1 MISRRSKWLISGFA
15 VGLVSFVIWQILAFG
30 MLRQMQKVNP
40 QDLQAQFPELLKQ
53 SGMLKHGPLLLV
65 VFYVGCLF
73 AVLTLISL
81 ILDNR
86 RKS

>member
-1 MISRRSKWLISGFA
+1 MISRRSKWLIAGFTA
-15 VGLVSFVIWQILAFG
+15 GLVSFVAWQILAFG
-30 MLRQMQKVNP
+30 MLRKLQKVNP
-40 QDLQAQFPELLKQ
+40 QDLPAQFPELLKQ
-53 SGMLKHGPLLLV
+53 SAMLKYGPLLLI

-86 RKS
+86 RKR

>member
-15 VGLVSFVIWQILAFG
+15 VGLVSFVVWQILAFG
-30 MLRQMQKVNP
+30 MLRQLQKVNP

-53 SGMLKHGPLLLV
+53 SAPLKYGPPLLL

-73 AVLTLISL
+73 AVLALISL